1 MLIEQLFAK
10 QKELWASDP
19 EFARL
24 LGVSYATWNQ
34 TRKGQRRIGLK
45 LIAAAAATFPDL
57 EETATQALKQRAK
70 NETTILKA

>member
-24 LGVSYATWNQ
+24 LGVSYAT
-34 TRKGQRRIGLK
+34 
-45 LIAAAAATFPDL
+45 
-57 EETATQALKQRAK
+57 
-70 NETTILKA
+70 